1 MRLQSIKRRRLSQPP
16 KDPLR
21 QLNPNE
27 PQQFLQHSRR
37 NQRHNDHEERPVG
50 KLPRIII
57 NVPEDLP
64 NRANNTLDKAL
75 SRLRTAAG
83 GGRGRGA
90 GVDGGAFATG
100 DSAGGIDVGV

>member
-1 MRLQSIKRRRLSQPP
+1 MDVLK
-16 KDPLR
+16 
-21 QLNPNE
+21 
-27 PQQFLQHSRR
+27 
-37 NQRHNDHEERPVG
+37 
-50 KLPRIII
+50 
-57 NVPEDLP
+57 DLP